1 MTSPTLHR
9 PHIDY
14 FVKDGHTL
22 GYIYKAQ
29 PNVFNVLAG
38 SVLKG
43 GYDPLCGFVH
53 IFGPDRDNGLRPA
66 TLEDFETFRVSPKG
80 HIVP

>member
-22 GYIYKAQ
+22 GYVYKAA
-29 PNVFNVLAG
+29 PNTFCVLAG

-43 GYDPLCGFVH
+43 GHDPLCG
-53 IFGPDRDNGLRPA
+53 ITTTFGAELRPA